1 MSPRHAGGCAR
12 TVGLRLAVL
21 ALALLHGM
29 PTLAASP
36 PPRRMEDLCRPA
48 VMAAEIDAELPQGLL
63 LAIARVESGRRDPA
77 SGSTIP
83 WPWTINAE
91 GVPMI
96 FETRKDA
103 VAAVERLRSQNIQ
116 SIDVGCMQVNLYHH
130 PNAFNSLEEA
140 FDPASNARYA
150 AHFLRRLRDSAGDMD
165 IAVGRYHSST
175 PGLSEAYRARVLSA
189 WSGTSRRSPLD
200 LQRERLA
207 AAWVGNRM
215 LEGWS
220 RPTDTAGQLRS
231 RASRDAVEQ
240 AAVLWQQTR
249 QGRSA
254 NWSPPESPGRGRR
267 PLLQAWPS
275 SFRNMRLSMR

>member
-1 MSPRHAGGCAR
+1 M
-12 TVGLRLAVL
+12 VGFRLAVL
-21 ALALLHGM
+21 ALALLHGAPAM
-29 PTLAASP
+29 AASLS
-36 PPRRMEDLCRPA
+36 PRRLDDLCRPA

-63 LAIARVESGRRDPA
+63 LAIARVESGRQDPA
-77 SGSTIP
+77 SGSAIP

-96 FETRKDA
+96 FETREDA
-103 VAAVERLRSQNIQ
+103 VAAVKRLRGEDIQ

-130 PNAFNSLEEA
+130 PNAFGSLEEA

-150 AHFLRRLRDSAGDMD
+150 ARFLSRLRDSAGDID
-165 IAVGRYHSST
+165 IAIGRYHSST

-207 AAWVGNRM
+207 AAWTGNRAS
-215 LEGWS
+215 EGRS
-220 RPTDTAGQLRS
+220 RPRDMAGQPRS
-231 RASRDAVEQ
+231 RASRDPVEQ

-254 NWSPPESPGRGRR
+254 NGVPAEPSGRAQR
-267 PLLQAWPS
+267 PHLQAWPS
-275 SFRNMRLSMR
+275 SSRNIQLSTR